1 MEITMKLLNFRTNR
15 MRTTAL
21 ALCAFALASTPI
33 WAQAP
38 QDAPPPPPQDQGP
51 GYGGHGRPGMEH
63 MQERRIE
70 MLTKHL
76 NLTPDQV
83 AQVKAIDKDGME
95 QMMALHQDTA
105 TAPEEKHAKMKSIHE
120 AQNAKI
126 RAVLTAEQQPKFDA
140 MLAHEHERM
149 EQREHRGEGG
159 PDGPP
164 PPPPPAA

>member
-1 MEITMKLLNFRTNR
+1 MKLLNFKTNR

-38 QDAPPPPPQDQGP
+38 QDAPPPPPQDHGP
-51 GYGGHGRPGMEH
+51 GYGGHRPNMEH
-63 MQERRIE
+63 MQEHRIE

-83 AQVKAIDKDGME
+83 AQVKAIDKDGMA
-95 QMMALHQDTA
+95 QMMALHQDTT
-105 TAPEEKHAKMKSIHE
+105 TAPEEKHAKMKSIHD
-120 AQNAKI
+120 AQNAK
-126 RAVLTAEQQPKFDA
+126 QQPKFDA
-140 MLAHEHERM
+140 RLAHEHERS
-149 EQREHRGEGG
+149 EHRGEGG